1 MIIID
6 DKLLNINDYI
16 NMKLTISDNSQR
28 NCLELVKLKIVLK
41 NIYNEIDIKIID
53 ELIKKN
59 YKLRMILDN
68 IIDDDYEFDSFIINL
83 VNSYNIYKL
92 ENNEIETEDKSL
104 DIVAQYL
111 NEIKEIPLLSK
122 EEEQELAKKIKEG
135 DIEARNELVKR
146 NSRLVVSIA
155 KKYLGNG
162 LQLLDL
168 IQEGNIGLIEAA
180 ERFDDKRDIKFSTF
194 ATYWIRNKINYAL
207 VKQSK
212 NIRLSHHT
220 TAEIIQLKKARREL
234 IKKINREPSIEELSE
249 YMNIS
254 KEKVR
259 NLIRYSMDTVSYD
272 QAIDKEAQESLIS
285 CIKTDDI
292 SPEEQLEEKEKKESI
307 KKILESKFLTDTEKY
322 ILRKKFGFDSQVL
335 SYIQIGKQLNMT
347 GENVRQILT
356 RSIIKILKYKGNE
369 FYELYGTKEDFKK
382 VKLAIDEATSGKYKL
397 KLKRK

>member
-180 ERFDDKRDIKFSTF
+180 ERFDGKRNIKFSTF
-194 ATYWIRNKINYAL
+194 AT
-207 VKQSK
+207 
-212 NIRLSHHT
+212 
-220 TAEIIQLKKARREL
+220 
-234 IKKINREPSIEELSE
+234 
-249 YMNIS
+249 
-254 KEKVR
+254 
-259 NLIRYSMDTVSYD
+259 
-272 QAIDKEAQESLIS
+272 
-285 CIKTDDI
+285 
-292 SPEEQLEEKEKKESI
+292 
-307 KKILESKFLTDTEKY
+307 
-322 ILRKKFGFDSQVL
+322 
-335 SYIQIGKQLNMT
+335 
-347 GENVRQILT
+347 
-356 RSIIKILKYKGNE
+356 
-369 FYELYGTKEDFKK
+369 
-382 VKLAIDEATSGKYKL
+382 
-397 KLKRK
+397 